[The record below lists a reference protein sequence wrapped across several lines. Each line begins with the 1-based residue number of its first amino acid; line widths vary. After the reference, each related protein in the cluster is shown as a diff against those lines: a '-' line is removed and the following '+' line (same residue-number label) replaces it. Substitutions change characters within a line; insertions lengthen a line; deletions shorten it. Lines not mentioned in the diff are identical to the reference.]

1 MQGIIILSLVPLRV
15 ADDECSEMYS
25 QLLFGERVEIL
36 ETRER
41 WLKVKNLSD
50 NVCGWVDRKM
60 IEILPNSKNMV
71 DDSPYRIIVP
81 ILEAKIK
88 LKNEKMLLPGGS
100 LLPNYENGK
109 FHIKNIFFEVNSD
122 EVGKPLKPSGNQLIS
137 LAKQYLNSPYLWGG
151 KSALGID
158 CSGLTQVI
166 FSMCGIFLP
175 RNAYQQAEKGEQ
187 ILFLEEAQAGD
198 LAFFQNSKGKIVHVG
213 LLLNSHQIIH
223 SSGWVKIE
231 NIDSK
236 GIISLK
242 TGEYSHTFHSIKRLI

>member
-122 EVGKPLKPSGNQLIS
+122 EVGKSLKPSGNQLIS

-166 FSMCGIFLP
+166 FSMCGVFLP

-187 ILFLEEAQAGD
+187 ILSLEEAQAGD

-213 LLLNSHQIIH
+213 LLLNSRQIIH